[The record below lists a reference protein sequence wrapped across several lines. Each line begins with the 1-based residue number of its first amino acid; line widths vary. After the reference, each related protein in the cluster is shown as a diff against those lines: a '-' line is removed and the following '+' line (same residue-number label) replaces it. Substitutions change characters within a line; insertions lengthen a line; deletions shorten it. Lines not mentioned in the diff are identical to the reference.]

1 MPRVTPVRRA
11 TVVEK
16 RARALCAKL
25 ARVSDDT
32 PMEYRMVRLMA
43 RVLALDYETADT
55 AISYA
60 IQKGWL
66 IGEGEPPHSISL
78 RMRASRTRWHDP
90 VPLLA
95 VLRRSGGGRV
105 PA

>member
-1 MPRVTPVRRA
+1 MPRVTPIRR
-11 TVVEK
+11 TTLVEK

-55 AISYA
+55 AIRVQTHKIHHTIA
-60 IQKGWL
+60 ATRQTEARKL
-66 IGEGEPPHSISL
+66 
-78 RMRASRTRWHDP
+78 RAS
-90 VPLLA
+90 L
-95 VLRRSGGGRV
+95 S
-105 PA
+105 

>member
-78 RMRASRTRWHDP
+78 RMRAASEEMR
-90 VPLLA
+90 
-95 VLRRSGGGRV
+95 GGRGND
-105 PA
+105 PAGKLEHDGQRLL